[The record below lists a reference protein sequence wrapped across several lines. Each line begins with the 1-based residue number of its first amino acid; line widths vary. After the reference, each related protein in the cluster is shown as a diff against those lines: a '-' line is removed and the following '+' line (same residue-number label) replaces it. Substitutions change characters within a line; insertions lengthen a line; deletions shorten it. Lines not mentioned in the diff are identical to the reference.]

1 MNWIKKHQLYCDIH
15 YAIETCITGLSSKQ
29 EPDYIAALVTRLPSK
44 LSNIL
49 GRQYNVGGCF
59 IHQKP
64 CAKFCNP
71 ALQHYKSPE
80 IGDLLIVYKEN
91 SPKGELYN
99 ALLLQ
104 AKKTGNIYNT
114 TISAGDTHQL
124 ILYTRWPRFQYCR
137 AGYLNGQERS
147 INPKTITTGAQYLLI
162 DENKFYNTPCG
173 HHTFWCAYADEH
185 LTASK
190 SLALQI
196 INLLEFQTGRPF
208 VSKRLHMDHWSQMI
222 WDLLQI
228 SANSYFN
235 RRHAGFNN
243 TPRGSEIM
251 DFFTEICNQDSNQDS
266 NQDLNQVLNQDKEN
280 YGIST
285 LLIVRNSQEQE

>member
-1 MNWIKKHQLYCDIH
+1 M
-15 YAIETCITGLSSKQ
+15 
-29 EPDYIAALVTRLPSK
+29 TRLPSK
-44 LSNIL
+44 LSSIL

-190 SLALQI
+190 ALALQI

-251 DFFTEICNQDSNQDS
+251 DFFTEICNQDSNQD
-266 NQDLNQVLNQDKEN
+266 LNLNLNQDQDTDQDNED

-285 LLIVRNSQEQE
+285 LLIVRNSQE

>member
-1 MNWIKKHQLYCDIH
+1 MNWNIKHKLYCDIH

-44 LSNIL
+44 LSSIL
-49 GRQYNVGGCF
+49 GHQYNVGGCF

-64 CAKFCNP
+64 CAQFCDP
-71 ALQHYKSPE
+71 TLSPKSPE

-91 SPKGELYN
+91 KPNRKALYN

-104 AKKTGNIYNT
+104 AKKTNNIYNT
-114 TISAGDTHQL
+114 TISSGDKHQL
-124 ILYTRWPRFQYCR
+124 ILYTEWPRFKYCR

-147 INPKTITTGAQYLLI
+147 ITPKTLTTGAQYLLI
-162 DENKFYNTPCG
+162 DENNLYNTPCG
-173 HHTFWCAYADEH
+173 HHTFWCASADQP

-208 VSKRLHMDHWSQMI
+208 VYPSPMDHWSKMI
-222 WDLLQI
+222 KDLLHI
-228 SANSYFN
+228 SATSYFN
-235 RRHAGFNN
+235 RRHAGFHN
-243 TPRGSEIM
+243 TPRGSVTILNFLSEIHNQ
-251 DFFTEICNQDSNQDS
+251 DPTEIPS
-266 NQDLNQVLNQDKEN
+266 LNEEDC
-280 YGIST
+280 GISI
-285 LLIVRNSQEQE
+285 LFIERNLQE